1 MNDSQDDTDERS
13 DDEGLDPWIGE
24 AFEDPVTGECFE
36 DYSSERDWD

>member
-1 MNDSQDDTDERS
+1 MKDSQDDTDDRS

-24 AFEDPVTGECFE
+24 VFEDPVTGECFE